1 MPCYVSADDIRRHII
16 EHEIIHEP
24 EEPLPPEELDHQV
37 DGGRL
42 WVYDEIRDKW
52 LSSDRLFA
60 VAGRDGRAKNLYL
73 RIVDNHPSN
82 LTGYRMLRQATI
94 VAVAAQTRSI
104 ETWTLQIRKNG
115 DPTNLYSLPIS
126 GVSGAHLNTVNVDLD
141 EGDLVQMFAETT
153 AFLGIKD
160 PFVMIEI
167 AWRNDSL

>member
-1 MPCYVSADDIRRHII
+1 MPCHVSAEDIKRHLI
-16 EHEIIHEP
+16 EHEIILEP
-24 EEPLPPEELDHQV
+24 EEPLPPDEIDHQV

-42 WVYDEIRDKW
+42 WVYDETRDKW

-73 RIVDNHPSN
+73 RLVDSQPSN
-82 LTGYRMLRQATI
+82 LTGYRMLRNATI

-115 DPTNLYSLPIS
+115 DPTNLYSLAIS
-126 GVSGAHLNTVNVDLD
+126 GAPGGHVNTVDVDLN
-141 EGDLVQMFAETT
+141 EGDLVQMFVETT

-160 PFVMIEI
+160 PFAMIEI
-167 AWRNDSL
+167 AWRNDTL